1 MFPCAAGNFSAI
13 YLINALKFGGIFL
26 FGSFLGMNP
35 LSERLDQTD
44 LAILR
49 ELQADGRL
57 SNAKLSEKLSLSET
71 PCWRRLRRLETDGFI
86 EGYQANLSRKKL
98 GYGVVAFV
106 QVTLG
111 NHAGEAPLLFERLV
125 TSMPEILSCHNV
137 TGDCDYMLQIV
148 ASDLDAYGGFVRDQL
163 RKLPG
168 ITSIRSNLSLRDVK
182 SSTALP
188 V

>member
-1 MFPCAAGNFSAI
+1 
-13 YLINALKFGGIFL
+13 
-26 FGSFLGMNP
+26 MNP
-35 LSERLDQTD
+35 PNTPLDDTD
-44 LAILR
+44 LSILR
-49 ELQADGRL
+49 EMQADGRL
-57 SNAKLSEKLSLSET
+57 SNAKLSEKLALSET
-71 PCWRRLRRLETDGFI
+71 PCWRRLKRLEAEGFI

-111 NHAGEAPLLFERLV
+111 NHAGETPLLFEKLV
-125 TSMPEILSCHNV
+125 AAMPEILSCHNV
-137 TGDCDYMLQIV
+137 TGDCDYMMQV
-148 ASDLDAYGGFVRDQL
+148 VSENLDAYGTFVRDQL

-168 ITSIRSNLSLRDVK
+168 VASIRSSLSLRELK

>member
-1 MFPCAAGNFSAI
+1 MFPCDARNFAAISPTDTLNFGR
-13 YLINALKFGGIFL
+13 FFL
-26 FGSFLGMNP
+26 LNTFFDMNP
-35 LSERLDQTD
+35 LLKQLDQTD
-44 LAILR
+44 LGILR

-57 SNAKLSEKLSLSET
+57 SNAKLAEKLSLSET
-71 PCWRRLRRLETDGFI
+71 PCWRRLKRLEADGFI

-111 NHAGEAPLLFERLV
+111 NHAGEAPLQFEKLV
-125 TSMPEILSCHNV
+125 ASMPEILSCHNV

-148 ASDLDAYGGFVRDQL
+148 ASDLDAYGVFVRDQL

-168 ITSIRSNLSLRDVK
+168 VTSIRSNLSLQEVK